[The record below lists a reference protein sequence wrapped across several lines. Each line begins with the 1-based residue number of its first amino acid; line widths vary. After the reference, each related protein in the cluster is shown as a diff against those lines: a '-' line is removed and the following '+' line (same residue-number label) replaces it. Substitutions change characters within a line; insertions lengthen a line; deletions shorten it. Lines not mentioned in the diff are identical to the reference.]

1 MATSAMSP
9 PSMGSAGSSGSSAAT
24 TIAQTPSRP
33 VLAQLR
39 QSDQGGG
46 MRPPEPT
53 SRPGGGQQFAA
64 GSKIIRLPDGT
75 MVDGIGNIV
84 RPAPSALYPT
94 RTA

>member
-46 MRPPEPT
+46 TRPPEPT